1 MIEISTK
8 QAFSF
13 IMHRFFDQY
22 AEESRLAMKQWLRFR
37 DQEAEFHQNA
47 ECWSYQID
55 SKLFWNFFKSFVFEL
70 SHLARRVMMLSANS
84 VLAKRNWSVMNLI
97 MSKTRNLLHS
107 INVNKLMF
115 IYMNE
120 RTLDR
125 LTNTIIR
132 LQLSDINIDETELCE
147 MKNRLLQEE
156 ISLTETTTTT
166 IIIIKRS
173 TSQTIVSDATRSW
186 VNT

>member
-1 MIEISTK
+1 
-8 QAFSF
+8 
-13 IMHRFFDQY
+13 
-22 AEESRLAMKQWLRFR
+22 
-37 DQEAEFHQNA
+37 
-47 ECWSYQID
+47 
-55 SKLFWNFFKSFVFEL
+55 
-70 SHLARRVMMLSANS
+70 
-84 VLAKRNWSVMNLI
+84 
-97 MSKTRNLLHS
+97 
-107 INVNKLMF
+107 
-115 IYMNE
+115 MNE

-173 TSQTIVSDATRSW
+173 TSQTIVSDATRS
-186 VNT
+186 